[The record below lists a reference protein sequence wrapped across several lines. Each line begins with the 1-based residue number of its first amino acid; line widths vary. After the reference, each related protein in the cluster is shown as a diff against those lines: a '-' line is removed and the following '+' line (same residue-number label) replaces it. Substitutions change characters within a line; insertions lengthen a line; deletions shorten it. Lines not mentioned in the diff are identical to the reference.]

1 MRRRRPINMIAYSMA
16 AAGIARQRGVP
27 LTCRDALAD
36 SALKEAI
43 WRAMFWRRD
52 HPVLRIRD
60 FSQPGPRRLSSAL
73 RNG

>member
-1 MRRRRPINMIAYSMA
+1 MRMV
-16 AAGIARQRGVP
+16 GRGVP
-27 LTCRDALAD
+27 LTCRD
-36 SALKEAI
+36 ALKEAI